1 MRRILSL
8 AALALAVA
16 GCNDVTAADAHGH
29 AEEIVAMR
37 LTVADAAGTTS
48 HHLTDGGVLTPSP
61 LRLPVGTATI
71 GVEFLDEDGAVVDDL
86 HADDYEIRFAGGPS
100 GLAFART
107 GPFAG
112 TFTAAGTGS
121 GTLEIELFHLEEQ
134 HEELGPYFLA
144 VTIGG

>member
-8 AALALAVA
+8 VALALAAV
-16 GCNDVTAADAHGH
+16 GCNDITAVDEHGH
-29 AEEIVAMR
+29 ADEIVAMR
-37 LTVADAAGTTS
+37 LTVETADGTTS

-71 GVEFLDEDGAVVDDL
+71 AVEFLDEAGAVVDDI
-86 HADDYEIRFAGGPS
+86 HDDEYEIRFAGGPP
-100 GLAFART
+100 GLAFARG

-112 TFTAAGTGS
+112 TFTATSAGS
-121 GTLEIELFHLEEQ
+121 GTLEIALFHLEEA